1 MSVTISGG
9 NGSGAVLKPVVT
21 KRQRELEFDGR
32 LKNVQGGVDQI
43 NDIIEFKRPHNLEN
57 GEPLVYI
64 IMVTYLLG
72 IGTFLGS
79 NTAQNKTLI
88 NGATYYPQVVGVSSV
103 YLYEKFS
110 DYTAGINTVGFT
122 VENTAGT
129 HKFTFLNLKII
140 LKQ

>member
-21 KRQRELEFDGR
+21 KRQREIEFDAR
-32 LKNVQGGVDQI
+32 LKNVKGGVDHI

-57 GEPLVYI
+57 GEPLVYDNNGN
-64 IMVTYLLG
+64 LSLG
-72 IGTFLGS
+72 IGTYLGS
-79 NTAQNKTLI
+79 NTAQNKTLV

-110 DYTAGINTVGFT
+110 DYNCW
-122 VENTAGT
+122 N
-129 HKFTFLNLKII
+129 
-140 LKQ
+140 